1 MAAVAAATIDEG
13 AGAAEAGAGEEVA
26 ASVKL

>member
-1 MAAVAAATIDEG
+1 MAAVVVATIDEG
-13 AGAAEAGAGEEVA
+13 AGAAEAGAGEEEA